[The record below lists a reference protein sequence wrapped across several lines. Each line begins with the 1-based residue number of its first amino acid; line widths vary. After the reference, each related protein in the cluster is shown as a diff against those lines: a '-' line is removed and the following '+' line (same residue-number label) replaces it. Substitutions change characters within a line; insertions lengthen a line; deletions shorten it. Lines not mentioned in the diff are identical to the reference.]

1 MGQALAKAE
10 IKPASSAL
18 GGSVAPPPPPTQTA
32 SSIVAETASG
42 SHVLK
47 IDGYSLI
54 KGLGVNKFIRS
65 ATFSVGGRSWQ
76 MRFYPDG
83 WDKENADNV
92 SMALFL
98 VDTEG
103 TDAKVRARF
112 SLLDQAQGTHLPVR
126 DEWVHKFPVN
136 TGRAGPE
143 GGQPGRPPQA
153 PGTKGPQGSPQARE
167 ISGPALNTGNGY
179 GKFFERKLLEE
190 STHLKDDS
198 LEIKCDVTVFKE
210 IHVTEAVGVTTQFVV
225 VPPSDMHRHFGRL
238 LSAGQGADVTF
249 KVGGKKFA
257 VHRYMLAARSPVF
270 AAELFGPMK
279 EKTATNIAIH
289 DMEATVFKN
298 MLHFIY
304 TDSLPENGDGE
315 SCEMAQ
321 HLLVAAD
328 RYNLERLKLIC
339 EEKLCSYIDASTV
352 GTTLTLA
359 EQHGCLE
366 LKEACF
372 SFLKSPDNVKAFVAT
387 DGFEHLTSSCPSVL
401 KELVGQLAP

>member
-136 TGRAGPE
+136 TG
-143 GGQPGRPPQA
+143 
-153 PGTKGPQGSPQARE
+153 
-167 ISGPALNTGNGY
+167 NGY

-190 STHLKDDS
+190 STHLRDDS
-198 LEIKCDVTVFKE
+198 LEIKCDVTVFQE
-210 IHVTEAVGVTTQFVV
+210 IRVTEAVGVTARFVV
-225 VPPSDMHRHFGRL
+225 VPPSNMHHHFGRL
-238 LSAGQGADVTF
+238 LSSGQGADVTF
-249 KVGGKKFA
+249 KVGTKKFA
-257 VHRYMLAARSPVF
+257 AHRYMLAARSPVF

-279 EKTATNIAIH
+279 EKTATCIAIH

-359 EQHGCLE
+359 EQHGCLG